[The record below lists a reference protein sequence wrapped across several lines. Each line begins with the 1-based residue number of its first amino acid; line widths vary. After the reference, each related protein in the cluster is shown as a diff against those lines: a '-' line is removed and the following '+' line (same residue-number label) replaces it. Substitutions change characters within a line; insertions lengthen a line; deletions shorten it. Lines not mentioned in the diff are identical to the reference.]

1 MTEFD
6 PDPYYVPNR
15 QMNIL
20 CTGRQVDDAMC
31 DYLADVFRSR
41 QKDSE
46 NSAVFVGAGVVGG
59 TSWIDKKIA
68 KTSQKIEFRTDYSCY
83 GGRSSKEL
91 PLLQPSRELR
101 SLLKYRLKLRLPTPN
116 STGFY

>member
-6 PDPYYVPNR
+6 PEPCYVPNR

-31 DYLADVFRSR
+31 DYLADVFRNK

-59 TSWIDKKIA
+59 TSWIDKKVI
-68 KTSQKIEFRTDYSCY
+68 KTSQKIEFRTDYPWGEVVQRIALAAAKS
-83 GGRSSKEL
+83 GTQVIAEAPPEAQVADTK
-91 PLLQPSRELR
+91 
-101 SLLKYRLKLRLPTPN
+101 
-116 STGFY
+116 

>member
-68 KTSQKIEFRTDYSCY
+68 KDEPED
-83 GGRSSKEL
+83 
-91 PLLQPSRELR
+91 
-101 SLLKYRLKLRLPTPN
+101 
-116 STGFY
+116 